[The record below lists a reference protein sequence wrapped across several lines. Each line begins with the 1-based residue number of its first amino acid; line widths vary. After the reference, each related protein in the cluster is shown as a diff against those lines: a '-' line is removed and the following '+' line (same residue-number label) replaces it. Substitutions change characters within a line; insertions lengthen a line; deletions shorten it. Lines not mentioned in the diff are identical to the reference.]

1 MRPTFH
7 PILLA
12 TLITAP
18 SLRTLDAQTRTA
30 EPPATTRGG
39 DVRIER
45 LPQTMSVF
53 WGDGNRAV
61 LGLTLAA
68 DSQSDTGGVKI
79 TDVRSEGPAAKAGL
93 KAGDIITEVNGISLR
108 IRAADA
114 EDPELAG
121 IGQRRLQ
128 RTLAKAKAGDE
139 VDLRVQSGGSTR
151 AVKVKTV
158 SPSELD
164 GDRERV
170 RVVGQTGMSS
180 DRDRPAIGISV
191 GTSNN
196 VRDTLGLFVSSVV
209 GKGPAESAGVV
220 EGQRIAA
227 VNGVDVRVPKE
238 DIEDAGAASAR
249 VNRFV
254 REVQKG
260 EAGAALT
267 LRVYDGGRY
276 REVSVKT
283 VRASALPPDS
293 PDDPRIRIRERTTS
307 TPRAFDFTIPRVQIH
322 IDGDAME
329 AGRESIRRTMDELR
343 RSMQEMGR
351 DFQIHFGDGYES
363 TPAPR
368 VRLSPRRTIRIL

>member
-1 MRPTFH
+1 MRPTFY

-30 EPPATTRGG
+30 HPPTTPRGG
-39 DVRIER
+39 DVHIER

-53 WGDGNRAV
+53 FGGGNRAV

-79 TDVRSEGPAAKAGL
+79 TDVRSDGPAGKAGL

-108 IRAADA
+108 VSAADA

-158 SPSELD
+158 SQSELD

-170 RVVGQTGMSS
+170 RAVGQFGMSS

-196 VRDTLGLFVSSVV
+196 VRDTLGLFISSVV

-220 EGQRIAA
+220 EGERIAA

-267 LRVYDGGRY
+267 LRVYGGGRY
-276 REVSVKT
+276 RDVSVAT
-283 VRASALPPDS
+283 VRASALPAS
-293 PDDPRIRIRERTTS
+293 GF
-307 TPRAFDFTIPRVQIH
+307 RAT
-322 IDGDAME
+322 E
-329 AGRESIRRTMDELR
+329 AGRESIRRTIEEVR
-343 RSMQEMGR
+343 RSVQDMGR
-351 DFQIHFGDGYES
+351 DFQIHFGDGHE
-363 TPAPR
+363 TTLAPR
-368 VRLSPRRTIRIL
+368 VRTSPRRTIRIL